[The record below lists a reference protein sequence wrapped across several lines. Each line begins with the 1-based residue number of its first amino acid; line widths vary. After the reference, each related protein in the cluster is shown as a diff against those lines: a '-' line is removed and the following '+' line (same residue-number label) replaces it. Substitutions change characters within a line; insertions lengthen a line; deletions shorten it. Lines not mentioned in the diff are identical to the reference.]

1 MMTPSMSSDTNW
13 LLKLMPQ
20 FLEQTKDRLT
30 QIEARRQ
37 AIHGGNDVITEI
49 TAICG
54 IAHKISGTADT
65 FGFGDLGAFARR
77 VEKQYLIGSDCPDA
91 PMVIWSRVE
100 NALKPLIEEIEHLI
114 EVT

>member
-1 MMTPSMSSDTNW
+1 MTPSTNSDTDW
-13 LLKLMPQ
+13 VRKLMPQ
-20 FLEQTKDRLT
+20 FLEQTKDQLT
-30 QIEARRQ
+30 QIEAHRQ

-65 FGFGDLGAFARR
+65 FGFGELGTFARR

-91 PMVIWSRVE
+91 PMVIWLRVE
-100 NALKPLIEEIEHLI
+100 NALIPLVDEIANLIESA
-114 EVT
+114 